1 MNDSSPESW
10 SFTLTGADGLE
21 VEVPLSQAALGLG
34 RSKTGDIYFSDTS
47 TSRGHARVV
56 IRQGETWLED
66 IDTPGGAHVNGVR
79 VTECRLRGQ
88 DRIHMGFCDEEIV
101 VHEAGS
107 RVRLG
112 FRSTEVVIRQGG
124 EDRLASEVIL
134 PGDELIRLHI
144 AERGEARRFK
154 KAAVAA
160 ILAHFVLF
168 ALVIPVSSRTILPV
182 GQNRAT
188 VIKRY
193 KPPDPKRPEK
203 PVRRGRVRAVPIP
216 DPTPSG
222 PEPIVLDDPANL
234 QMEFAPVN
242 TDWVTYLPEDAPV
255 PDDLSGAYE
264 MGTVGLAPPEVLH
277 RVQPKYDRS
286 SARRGVQ
293 GAVDIEV
300 VIDESGAIGFARII
314 NGLSDAE
321 LDRLALEAV
330 RQWRFRPATL
340 GNDPVAVRAVVT
352 VNFRIY

>member
-1 MNDSSPESW
+1 VSW

-47 TSRGHARVV
+47 TSRGHARIVV
-56 IRQGETWLED
+56 RKGEAWLED
-66 IDTPGGAHVNGVR
+66 IDTPGGAHVNEVR
-79 VTECRLRGQ
+79 VTECRLRGR
-88 DRIHMGFCDEEIV
+88 DRIRMGFCDEEVV

-107 RVRLG
+107 RVRLS
-112 FRSTEVVIRQGG
+112 FRSTVVVIRQAG

-134 PGDELIRLHI
+134 PGDELFKLRV
-144 AERGEARRFK
+144 AERGETERYK

-168 ALVIPVSSRTILPV
+168 ALVIPVSSREIMSV
-182 GQNRAT
+182 GRDQAT

-193 KPPDPKRPEK
+193 KPPEPQQPEK
-203 PVRRGRVRAVPIP
+203 RVRRGRVRAVPIP
-216 DPTPSG
+216 DPTPGG
-222 PEPIVLDDPANL
+222 PEPIVIDSESD

-255 PDDLSGAYE
+255 PEDLSGAYE
-264 MGTVGLAPPEVLH
+264 MGTVGLSPPEVMH
-277 RVQPKYDRS
+277 QVQPRYDRS

-300 VIDESGAIGFARII
+300 VIDERGLIGFARII
-314 NGLSDAE
+314 NGLSDEE

-330 RQWRFRPATL
+330 RQWRFRPATM
-340 GNDPVAVRAVVT
+340 GSDPVAVRAVVT

>member
-1 MNDSSPESW
+1 MPW

-34 RSKTGDIYFSDTS
+34 RSKSGDIYFSDTS
-47 TSRGHARVV
+47 SSRGHARVV
-56 IRQGETWLED
+56 IRKGETWVED
-66 IDTPGGAHVNGVR
+66 IDTPGGVFVNDVR
-79 VTECRLRGQ
+79 VTECRLRNQ
-88 DRIHMGFCDEEIV
+88 DRIRMGFCDEEVV
-101 VHEAGS
+101 VHEAGH
-107 RVRLG
+107 RARLA
-112 FRSTEVVIRQGG
+112 FRTTEVLVAQAG

-134 PGDELIRLHI
+134 PGDELIRLRV
-144 AERGEARRFK
+144 AERGESRRFK
-154 KAAVAA
+154 LAA
-160 ILAHFVLF
+160 IGAMLSHFVLF
-168 ALVIPVSSRTILPV
+168 LVVIPMDTRTILPIV
-182 GQNRAT
+182 NNRAT

-193 KPPDPKRPEK
+193 KPPDPQRPDK

-216 DPTPSG
+216 DPTPGG
-222 PEPIVLDDPANL
+222 PEPIVVDTEENL
-234 QMEFAPVN
+234 LEFAPVN

-255 PDDLSGAYE
+255 PDDLNGAYE
-264 MGTVGLAPPEVLH
+264 MGTVGLTPPEVLH
-277 RVQPKYDRS
+277 RVQPKYDSS

-300 VIDESGAIGFARII
+300 VIDERGTIGFARII
-314 NGLSDAE
+314 NGLSDEE

>member
-1 MNDSSPESW
+1 MSDSPPVSW

-34 RSKTGDIYFSDTS
+34 RSKTGDIYFSDIS

-56 IRQGETWLED
+56 VRDGEAWLED
-66 IDTPGGAHVNGVR
+66 IDTPEGAYVNDVR

-88 DRIHMGFCDEEIV
+88 DRIRMGFCDEEIV

-107 RVRLG
+107 RVRLS
-112 FRSTEVVIRQGG
+112 FRSTEVVIRLAG

-134 PGDELIRLHI
+134 PGDELMRLSV
-144 AERGEARRFK
+144 AERGEAERFK
-154 KAAVAA
+154 KAAIAT

-168 ALVIPVSSRTILPV
+168 VLVIPVSSRAILPLTPA
-182 GQNRAT
+182 RAT

-193 KPPDPKRPEK
+193 RPPDPQQPDK

-216 DPTPSG
+216 DPTPGG
-222 PEPIVLDDPANL
+222 PEPIVVDNESLR
-234 QMEFAPVN
+234 MEFAPVN
-242 TDWVTYLPEDAPV
+242 TDWVTYLPEDAPL
-255 PDDLSGAYE
+255 PDDLSGAFE
-264 MGTVGLAPPEVLH
+264 MGTVGLSPPEVLH
-277 RVQPKYDRS
+277 QVQPKYDRS

-314 NGLSDAE
+314 NGLSDEE

-330 RQWRFRPATL
+330 RQWRFRPATM
-340 GNDPVAVRAVVT
+340 GNDAVAVRAVVT
-352 VNFRIY
+352 INFRIY